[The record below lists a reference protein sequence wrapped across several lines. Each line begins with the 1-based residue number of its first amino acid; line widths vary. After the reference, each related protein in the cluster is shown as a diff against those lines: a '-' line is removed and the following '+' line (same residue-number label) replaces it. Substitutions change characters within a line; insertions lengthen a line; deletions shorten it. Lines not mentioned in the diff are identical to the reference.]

1 VTEQNVFSRV
11 FQVAAIVESAS
22 DGRMVRSGYVPYM
35 ANVGRRARRQGN
47 PTTAKECEYETEP
60 TEVPQ
65 YYEYG
70 ENAWK
75 ERTAPRTLPP
85 PLFFPFS
92 LFINIDRSTAEY
104 LGSIRSS
111 SSDSILIDT

>member
-11 FQVAAIVESAS
+11 FQVAAIVGSAS
-22 DGRMVRSGYVPYM
+22 DGRMMRSGYVPYM

-60 TEVPQ
+60 TEVPH

-75 ERTAPRTLPP
+75 ERTERRILSP
-85 PLFFPFS
+85 FYFPF
-92 LFINIDRSTAEY
+92 LWIPIEIAEY
-104 LGSIRSS
+104 LRSIRSS
-111 SSDSILIDT
+111 HRDSQSRDD

>member
-11 FQVAAIVESAS
+11 FQVAAIVGSAS
-22 DGRMVRSGYVPYM
+22 GRMMRSGYVPYM
-35 ANVGRRARRQGN
+35 ANVGRRARRHGK

-60 TEVPQ
+60 TEAPQ

-75 ERTAPRTLPP
+75 ERTEPRILPP
-85 PLFFPFS
+85 FYFPF
-92 LFINIDRSTAEY
+92 L
-104 LGSIRSS
+104 
-111 SSDSILIDT
+111 